1 VKRDEVMQS
10 GMRQHQAGQ
19 LAVAETIYRQVLRE
33 NPDDADAIQLLGI
46 IAGQRGDRDTAIELI
61 RKSIQLKPDH
71 PGAYRNLAPLL
82 AQKGQ
87 LDDAIA
93 AYRKFL
99 ELRPNSPEI
108 HVDLGAA
115 LKACGRLDEASI
127 SVSKAIELKP
137 DFAFAHNELGNIAV
151 AQRRADDAIAAY
163 SKAIGLKPNF
173 AEAHNNLG
181 NVLGAKGLLEEGLAA
196 YRRAVACNPNFAPA
210 HNGIGN
216 MLRCIG
222 RNDEA
227 IGAYRTAIRL
237 KPDFAL
243 AHFNLGQA
251 YRVAER
257 LGEALAACQEALK
270 IDSNNA
276 EVHASIA
283 MILSKL
289 NRFDEAMNAQAQI
302 AILNPN
308 AAITH
313 DVLGKILL
321 ERRDAAGAAEHFRRA
336 IAIDP
341 NFDTAWHGL
350 GMSLQSLGQFDE
362 AAKCFRRVLE
372 ICPRAGAGIIYRHLF
387 ETGATTI
394 GAAEIEQVKE
404 FLREPNIPTVSRF
417 AAGFALGKALDDAGQ
432 FDEAFASYDEANAL
446 AKKLRTS
453 IGEIYDPDAVH
464 RLNEQLMAVFTRS
477 YFEERRGWGDA
488 SELPVFIVG
497 MPRSGTTLLQQ
508 ILASHPQVYG
518 AGELSD
524 IADITR
530 SLGGTDVKSAAMGW
544 RREVIDAAA
553 HQHVRKL
560 RSMDENALRIVDK
573 MPSNVHR
580 LSLIALFFP
589 SARVIFCN
597 REARDTCLSC
607 YFQWFATG
615 NTFAFDLAHCGH
627 EQLAT
632 DRLMR
637 HWREVLP
644 MKMLDVRYEDLVADL
659 EDQSRR
665 LIEFLGLPWDP
676 ACLDFHHTKTTIMT
690 ASSWQARQPIYQKS
704 VGRWRNYER
713 HLGPLLEVLNGSL

>member
-1 VKRDEVMQS
+1 
-10 GMRQHQAGQ
+10 MRQHQAGQ
-19 LAVAETIYRQVLRE
+19 LAVAETIYREVLRE
-33 NPDDADAIQLLGI
+33 NPNDADAIQLLGI
-46 IAGQRGDRDTAIELI
+46 IAGQRGDSDTAIELI

-87 LDDAIA
+87 FDDAIA

-99 ELRPNSPEI
+99 YLRPQSPEI
-108 HVDLGAA
+108 HLDLGTA
-115 LKACGRLDEASI
+115 LKACGRLDEAFT

-151 AQRRADDAIAAY
+151 AQHRADDAIAAY
-163 SKAIGLKPNF
+163 SKAIALKPDF

-181 NVLGAKGLLEEGLAA
+181 NVLGTEGLLDEALAA
-196 YRRAVACNPNFAPA
+196 YRRAVACNPNLAPA

-227 IGAYRTAIRL
+227 ISAYRTAIRL

-251 YRVAER
+251 YRVAEQ
-257 LGEALAACQEALK
+257 LEEALAACQEAAKL
-270 IDSNNA
+270 DRNSA
-276 EVHASIA
+276 EAYASIA
-283 MILSKL
+283 VILLGL
-289 NRFDEAMNAQAQI
+289 NRFDEAMNAHAQL
-302 AILNPN
+302 AALKPN

-313 DVLGKILL
+313 DVLGKILV
-321 ERRDAAGAAEHFRRA
+321 ERRDAAAAAEHFRRA

-341 NFDTAWHGL
+341 KFDTAWHGL
-350 GMSLQSLGQFDE
+350 GMSLQSLGRFDE
-362 AAKCFRRVLE
+362 AAKCFRRILE

-387 ETGATTI
+387 ETGTMTI
-394 GAAEIEQVKE
+394 GAADIEQVKE
-404 FLREPNIPTVSRF
+404 FLREPNIPAVSRF
-417 AAGFALGKALDDAGQ
+417 AAGFALGKALDDVGQ
-432 FDEAFASYDEANAL
+432 FDEAFACYEQANSL
-446 AKKLRTS
+446 AKQLRTS
-453 IGEIYDPDAVH
+453 IGETYDPVAVH
-464 RLNEQLMAVFTRS
+464 KLNDQVVNVFNAA

-488 SELPVFIVG
+488 SELPVFVVG

-530 SLGGTDVKSAAMGW
+530 SLGGTDVKSAAIGW
-544 RREVIDAAA
+544 PREQIDAAA
-553 HQHVRKL
+553 QRHVQKL
-560 RSMDENALRIVDK
+560 RSMDENALRVVDK

-580 LSLIALFFP
+580 LSLIALLFP

-597 REARDTCLSC
+597 RDARDTCLSC

-637 HWREVLP
+637 HWRQVLP
-644 MKMLDVRYEDLVADL
+644 MKMLDVQYEDLVADL
-659 EDQSRR
+659 EGQSRR
-665 LIEFLGLPWDP
+665 LIEFLDLPWDP
-676 ACLDFHHTKTTIMT
+676 ACLDFHRTQTTIVT

-704 VGRWRNYER
+704 VGRWRNYEK